1 VLAPDTGVQRWLR
14 GVGFAGAVMKDV
26 LVQQFG
32 SPEDIYDRPSN
43 MYVAGFIGSPTMNF
57 LPATLQRQGGH
68 WAVELSSPQGK
79 ALLPL
84 GPVRDPGADGKEV
97 MVGIRPRH
105 FHPSTRAD
113 AAALPVKIKVVE
125 PTGADAFA
133 VVQLNDR
140 PSTVRF
146 PPRRLRAPGRDAM
159 DRGGQRGRQAVR
171 FGIAAASR
179 GVMVLRAQPA
189 RAPGPTRVPAA
200 HSRAPPHSC
209 RR

>member
-97 MVGIRPRH
+97 MVGIRPEH

-113 AAALPVKIKVVE
+113 AAALPVKVEVVE

-133 VVQLNDR
+133 AGRETRL
-140 PSTVRF
+140 TRF
-146 PPRRLRAPGRDAM
+146 SWRTTMCAKTLCQAREGGNENGLARR
-159 DRGGQRGRQAVR
+159 
-171 FGIAAASR
+171 
-179 GVMVLRAQPA
+179 
-189 RAPGPTRVPAA
+189 
-200 HSRAPPHSC
+200 
-209 RR
+209 